1 MRPASKPEA
10 KLSFKLDSKP
20 DSGVVDGSAAK
31 TVTRSDSGSNS
42 KSHSGQEF
50 IRLFS
55 GLILVAG
62 LLTALG
68 SILFY
73 RAELADRS
81 APVAQMLAEVA
92 DERAADSDSPSGQAS
107 QQNGQHSASGA
118 LAEHRGT
125 LVRLWLF
132 ALTFFVL
139 MAVGA
144 WFLAD
149 ARVKWR
155 RERKRAQELA
165 NFDAVTELPNRALF
179 FDRLERVHLHSARY
193 RRRYGLILL
202 DLDGFGEVNDKFGYS
217 DGDRLLVRVGRMLTN
232 SLRDSDTVARIGGD
246 EFAVLLSEVNGVEAA
261 MMLGRKV
268 VAAVGAPI
276 RLSSG
281 EAEITASVGV
291 AVFPEHAG
299 SVDDLLRAADE
310 AMDRAKR
317 EGQGRC
323 LMALAADQYPSEEQL
338 AAGLVVEET
347 TV

>member
-1 MRPASKPEA
+1 M
-10 KLSFKLDSKP
+10 
-20 DSGVVDGSAAK
+20 
-31 TVTRSDSGSNS
+31 NS
-42 KSHSGQEF
+42 RQEF
-50 IRLFS
+50 IRLF
-55 GLILVAG
+55 GILILIIA

-68 SILFY
+68 SYLFY
-73 RAELADRS
+73 RTELVDTAAVVQQSR
-81 APVAQMLAEVA
+81 AEVA
-92 DERAADSDSPSGQAS
+92 DHGTTGTGPATGPAPDLALRPGAPIGSG
-107 QQNGQHSASGA
+107 ASGA
-118 LAEHRGT
+118 AAEHRGNMI
-125 LVRLWLF
+125 RLWF
-132 ALTFFVL
+132 FSLTFFVL

-144 WFLAD
+144 WFFAD

-155 RERKRAQELA
+155 REQKRVQELA
-165 NFDAVTELPNRALF
+165 NFDPVTELPNRALF
-179 FDRLERVHLHSARY
+179 FDRLERIHLHSARY

-202 DLDGFGEVNDKFGYS
+202 DLDGFGEVNEKFGYN

-232 SLRDSDTVARIGGD
+232 SLRTSDTVARVGGD

-268 VAAVGAPI
+268 VGAMAAPI

-299 SVDDLLRAADE
+299 SVDDMLRAADE

-323 LMALAADQYPSEEQL
+323 LMALSADEYPSAEQL
-338 AAGLVVEET
+338 AAGLVMEDRSRH
-347 TV
+347 